1 MSLQCNNPL
10 SIKKLLLRV
19 LKVAV
24 ILMVVFLLTIWSPWI
39 FMGCMAI
46 LEPAPPAPQETY
58 GEFPF
63 KISYEIDNKTVTI
76 EDTLVI
82 EYKGTKWNEGL
93 GKYNHWSRYFKN
105 QRVNGISSDE
115 IILYS
120 GFLDN
125 GNPVTIYFE
134 LGSCEYYMG
143 LPEAD
148 SYYMYNEI
156 YSGDI
161 VLNAG
166 EHVGCISED
175 ELYNKFGIKVVE
187 KFVSPPLDKE

>member
-63 KISYEIDNKTVTI
+63 ELTYKINGEIITVKDI
-76 EDTLVI
+76 YVC
-82 EYKGTKWNEGL
+82 EYAGVGWSEAG
-93 GKYNHWSRYFKN
+93 GKYRKWSGYIKGCGESAIFITEDSDRKIFCFVGDAEFYMNDEQYPEERPLTPRLYDVKKN
-105 QRVNGISSDE
+105 VNVMNSLNQDE
-115 IILYS
+115 I
-120 GFLDN
+120 
-125 GNPVTIYFE
+125 VAIYNIEIVSWKFSKPIENSFE
-134 LGSCEYYMG
+134 
-143 LPEAD
+143 
-148 SYYMYNEI
+148 
-156 YSGDI
+156 
-161 VLNAG
+161 
-166 EHVGCISED
+166 
-175 ELYNKFGIKVVE
+175 
-187 KFVSPPLDKE
+187 